1 MSMKEMFESTNPFA
15 QSQPGIDRLLSAGR
29 FLSWAVAFGVAFTQW
44 PLYSENQHTKFLHGL
59 ASGGYGLLREDWLA
73 NTADPLP
80 AFSFLVSASYRL
92 LPEAVFY
99 LYHALLLGIY
109 LYSLVGIACRIF
121 PPLRTAV
128 GRTVLSVA
136 IIALHATLLP
146 PFSAK
151 VLGVSLGWLLQ
162 SGVAGQYLI
171 NPAFQPSTF
180 GVLLVLSIYMFLSGR
195 SLWAA
200 VAAALAAVFHSTYLP
215 SAAVLMAS
223 YLAITLSEPADTEH
237 TRDGRLRSALL
248 SGAVAFA
255 LVLPVLAHSWV
266 IMRPS
271 SAEAWSRAQEI
282 IVHFRIPHHSLP
294 EIWLDNT
301 VFVKVAVVL
310 LAVFLVRETRLFP
323 ILLLSL
329 LAAVGLTGLQILWPN
344 DTLAFVAPWRISAF
358 LVPVSSCM
366 VVAFVLSAVIKR
378 LGLPG
383 SKINFVVLA
392 LGAAALA
399 ALVIRGA
406 KAIQSS
412 FDARRQSD
420 RAPMLSYVRQAKAP
434 GQTYLI
440 PTDMAEFRLE
450 TGAPVLVTFKSH
462 PYKDVEV
469 IEWQNRVLAANDF
482 YAQPS
487 CDKLQALVAQ
497 YTITHVV
504 LASEQLAAGC
514 SFLEEVYRDSRYAVY
529 SVRQEP

>member
-1 MSMKEMFESTNPFA
+1 MKEMVKSTDPLV
-15 QSQPGIDRLLSAGR
+15 QSQPTIDRLLSTGR
-29 FLSWAVAFGVAFTQW
+29 FLSWALAFGVAFTQW

-59 ASGGYGLLREDWLA
+59 ASAGYGFLREDWLA

-80 AFSFLVSASYRL
+80 AFSFLVSASYRF

-99 LYHALLLGIY
+99 LYHVLLLGIY

-121 PPLRTAV
+121 RPLGTAV

-180 GVLLVLSIYMFLSGR
+180 GVLLVLSIYLFLSGR

-237 TRDGRLRSALL
+237 TRARRLRYALL

-255 LVLPVLAHSWV
+255 LVLPVLAYSWV
-266 IMRPS
+266 ILKPS
-271 SAEAWSRAQEI
+271 SAEAWTRAQEI

-301 VFVKVAVVL
+301 VFVKIAIVL
-310 LAVFLVRETRLFP
+310 LAVLLVRETRLFP

-329 LAAVGLTGLQILWPN
+329 LTAVVLTGLQMLWPN

-358 LVPVSSCM
+358 LVPLSSCM
-366 VVAFVLSAVIKR
+366 VIASLLSAVIKR
-378 LGLPG
+378 LDPPG
-383 SKINFVVLA
+383 SKINFVVLG
-392 LGAAALA
+392 LGAAGLA

-406 KAIQSS
+406 LAIQSS
-412 FDARRQSD
+412 FDARRQSAP
-420 RAPMLSYVRQAKAP
+420 APMLSYVRQAKAP
-434 GQTYLI
+434 GQTYI
-440 PTDMAEFRLE
+440 VPTNMAQFRLE

-469 IEWQNRVLAANDF
+469 IEWQNRLLAANDF

-487 CDKLQALVAQ
+487 CDKLQALVAE
-497 YTITHVV
+497 YKTTHVV
-504 LASEQLAAGC
+504 LASDQLAAGC
-514 SFLEEVYRDSRYAVY
+514 SFVEELYRDTGYAVY
-529 SVRQEP
+529 GVRQQP